1 MAKKRKISVLG
12 ANIRHFRR
20 ERKMSQ
26 TKLADKAGLQGKVAV
41 CKLEVGMYA
50 GVADPEKLVRIAKAL
65 HISVE
70 RLVTPREEPP
80 ALNPQMEA
88 LLS

>member
-12 ANIRHFRR
+12 ANIRHFRQ

-26 TKLADKAGLQGKVAV
+26 TKLAERAGLQGKVAV

-70 RLVTPREEPP
+70 KLVTPRAEVPVLTP
-80 ALNPQMEA
+80 AMEA